1 MSNSV
6 FPEYRSNKRYLI
18 GINGRIEISNDRDCS
33 DFFTSFSSDWS
44 GMHQGNDGYPTID
57 LFYHY
62 YIGGGQ
68 DPNFKATAI
77 EFYGVITKT

>member
-18 GINGRIEISNDRDCS
+18 GINGRIEISKDRDCS
-33 DFFTSFSSDWS
+33 DFFSSFSSDWS

-57 LFYHY
+57 
-62 YIGGGQ
+62 
-68 DPNFKATAI
+68 
-77 EFYGVITKT
+77 